1 MTKSAWYALSIVVL
15 STLSLGSQAQ
25 TAPASQVMSG
35 SNPRPQVMS
44 GSNPRPQVMSGS
56 NPRPQVMSGSNP
68 RPQVNA
74 NPVSTAVSTV
84 LSLFGVYT
92 F

>member
-1 MTKSAWYALSIVVL
+1 MKKSALYVVSFALL
-15 STLSLGSQAQ
+15 STFTLSSRADSTPSTPG
-25 TAPASQVMSG
+25 VMSG

-56 NPRPQVMSGSNP
+56 NPRPQVTTGTGGT
-68 RPQVNA
+68 V
-74 NPVSTAVSTV
+74 VSTV